1 MIFPARVSKA
11 LAVKLGT
18 GVGAGQPLVDVA
30 TDNPHAHDLYLRAK
44 QLSYRS
50 DEASLNQA
58 VVLFNQ
64 ATVEDPNYAAAWAGL
79 AYTYA
84 FLADAY
90 RAPDDLLPAMQGA
103 AQKAVALD
111 PDLAEGDAYL
121 GYVLLTY
128 QREYPA
134 AMHELER
141 AVTLNQ
147 GSADAHFFLG
157 LGRLIGKDPASA
169 RVEIQVCEKIDPLNP
184 WCPYTE
190 VWAITAQG
198 DYPSALQQAQRV
210 LQLDP
215 GFYYLADPLLYV
227 YASFGLWQ
235 DCIDRAAMVHA
246 VAGREP
252 DYKAAVCH
260 AHSGNP
266 ERARS
271 MLAQLEAAARTHYV
285 DHVGIAEIHMAL
297 GDKDG
302 AFAALDQAY
311 RDRSQPLLNLWFLPE
326 FKPLHDDPRYRALS
340 DGIYAGLKPGVTP

>member
-111 PDLAEGDAYL
+111 PDLAEGHAYL

-134 AMHELER
+134 AMRELER

-147 GSADAHFFLG
+147 GSGMHIFF
-157 LGRLIGKDPASA
+157 
-169 RVEIQVCEKIDPLNP
+169 
-184 WCPYTE
+184 
-190 VWAITAQG
+190 
-198 DYPSALQQAQRV
+198 
-210 LQLDP
+210 
-215 GFYYLADPLLYV
+215 
-227 YASFGLWQ
+227 
-235 DCIDRAAMVHA
+235 
-246 VAGREP
+246 
-252 DYKAAVCH
+252 
-260 AHSGNP
+260 SG
-266 ERARS
+266 S
-271 MLAQLEAAARTHYV
+271 
-285 DHVGIAEIHMAL
+285 VG
-297 GDKDG
+297 
-302 AFAALDQAY
+302 
-311 RDRSQPLLNLWFLPE
+311 
-326 FKPLHDDPRYRALS
+326 
-340 DGIYAGLKPGVTP
+340 